1 MMEDVIITLN
11 NGYSYKILVETSI
24 DDKRYCFA
32 VLLTQDE
39 QETEEYVFFEM
50 ITRDGKEIMKLV
62 EDKST
67 KEQLLVLLTSQY
79 CELAESLGGVQ

>member
-1 MMEDVIITLN
+1 MEDLIITLN
-11 NGYSYKILVETSI
+11 NGYSYKILTETFI
-24 DDKRYCFA
+24 DNKKYCFA
-32 VLLTQDE
+32 VLLTPE
-39 QETEEYVFFEM
+39 EKETEEYVFFEM

-79 CELAESLGGVQ
+79 CELAETLGGVE

>member
-1 MMEDVIITLN
+1 MEDVIITLN
-11 NGYSYKILVETSI
+11 NGYSYKILVETSV
-24 DDKRYCFA
+24 DDKKYCFA

-39 QETEEYVFFEM
+39 QETEEYVIFEM
-50 ITRDGKEIMKLV
+50 ITKDNKEIMKLV

-79 CELAESLGGVQ
+79 CEFAETLGGV